1 MTKEGGNM
9 QVGIA
14 LEFKFS
20 DDPVPT
26 IDGVKYVKSFD
37 GEVASWDHAVHGA
50 LALLRHAEERAIFA
64 TGGQT
69 IASQRLHALAEV
81 LASVPM
87 GQWYPD
93 LAAKADKDSALVL
106 DWKWC
111 KAPLEPELA
120 PCCAQL
126 ENARAW
132 ATGG

>member
-1 MTKEGGNM
+1 M

-26 IDGVKYVKSFD
+26 IDGAKYVKSFD
-37 GEVASWDHAVHGA
+37 GEVASFDQAIHGA
-50 LALLRHAEERAIFA
+50 LALLHHAEERAVFA
-64 TGGQT
+64 TGRPT
-69 IASQRLHALAEV
+69 VAAQRLHALAV
-81 LASVPM
+81 LLSSVPM
-87 GQWYPD
+87 GQWYHD
-93 LAAKADKDSALVL
+93 LATEPDKDSALVL
-106 DWKWC
+106 DFKWD
-111 KAPLEPELA
+111 KATLEPEQVQT